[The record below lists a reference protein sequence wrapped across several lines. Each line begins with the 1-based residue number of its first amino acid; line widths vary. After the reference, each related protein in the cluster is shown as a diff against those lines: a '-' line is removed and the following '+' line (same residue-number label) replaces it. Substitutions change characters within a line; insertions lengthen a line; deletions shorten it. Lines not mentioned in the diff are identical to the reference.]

1 MALYRAVES
10 RPVMAA
16 GMMTR
21 ECVGREIIRAGVAV
35 TAVGD
40 AGTGRR
46 TRSLQ
51 RGPVGRQPGSRSW
64 RPSIQNVQIG
74 IIEREQA
81 RLLDGGPYGPVGLKS
96 FFGLYPE
103 SCRFLIYRAPTP
115 TGACAN
121 AGVAAV
127 ADSST
132 AAARALNE
140 IIFVSPVWIDCRPAW
155 DETN

>member
-21 ECVGREIIRAGVAV
+21 ERVGRDIIRTGLAVA
-35 TAVGD
+35 AVGD
-40 AGTGRR
+40 AGSGRR

-51 RGPVGRQPGSRSW
+51 RGPVGRHPGSGSW

-81 RLLDGGPYGPVGLKS
+81 RLLDSGPHGPVRIEVVL
-96 FFGLYPE
+96 
-103 SCRFLIYRAPTP
+103 RII
-115 TGACAN
+115 
-121 AGVAAV
+121 AG
-127 ADSST
+127 
-132 AAARALNE
+132 
-140 IIFVSPVWIDCRPAW
+140 
-155 DETN
+155 